1 LFNRVLIYRFWGVAE
16 TLAVAI
22 LNAVT
27 ARVTTT
33 VHPFNTATAWVV
45 TTLFEFLI
53 TYLLN
58 VQSQLIAILEVLI
71 LAPTLRQ
78 SYCRAL
84 VAAEDY
90 RLYLLLF

>member
-33 VHPFNTATAWVV
+33 FIHL
-45 TTLFEFLI
+45 TLQPHGLSLR
-53 TYLLN
+53 YLN
-58 VQSQLIAILEVLI
+58 
-71 LAPTLRQ
+71 
-78 SYCRAL
+78 
-84 VAAEDY
+84 
-90 RLYLLLF
+90 F